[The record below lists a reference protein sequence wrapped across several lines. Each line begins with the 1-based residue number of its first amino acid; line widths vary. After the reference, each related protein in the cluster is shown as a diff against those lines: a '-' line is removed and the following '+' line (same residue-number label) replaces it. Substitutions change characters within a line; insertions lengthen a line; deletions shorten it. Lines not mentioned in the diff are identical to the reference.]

1 MYVVSGD
8 FDFVIL
14 LNELENEVF
23 EVEVVLLVV
32 LWFGD
37 DLCVG
42 YCSIWLMVELDGVDL
57 MLMFWIVGG
66 L

>member
-1 MYVVSGD
+1 MLNMYVVSGD

-42 YCSIWLMVELDGVDL
+42 YCSI
-57 MLMFWIVGG
+57 
-66 L
+66 